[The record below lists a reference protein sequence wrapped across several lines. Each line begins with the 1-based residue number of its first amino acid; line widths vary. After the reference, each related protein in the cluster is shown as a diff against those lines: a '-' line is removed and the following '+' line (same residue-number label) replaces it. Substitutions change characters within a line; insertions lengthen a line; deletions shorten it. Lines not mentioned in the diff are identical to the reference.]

1 MQHITHRNDHMI
13 DSLNIVMLVQSIT
26 SDYIWYDV
34 KKKGINVHVD
44 EIQWNRGSDS
54 RNIVWV
60 LFSRHNRRVLTLE
73 EPTMDESP

>member
-1 MQHITHRNDHMI
+1 MQHITHCNDHMI

-44 EIQWNRGSDS
+44 EIQWNRGFDS